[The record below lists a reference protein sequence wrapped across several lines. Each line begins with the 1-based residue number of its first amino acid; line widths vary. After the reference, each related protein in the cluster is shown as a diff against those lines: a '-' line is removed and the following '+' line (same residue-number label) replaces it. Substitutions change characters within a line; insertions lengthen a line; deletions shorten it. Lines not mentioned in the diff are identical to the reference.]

1 MQHHRP
7 RPNLKGTIEVS
18 NLRTH
23 ESRTAQRFPVNVPV
37 LLKSSGGLEI
47 PCSTRDV
54 SRGGIF
60 LYTENPLPENTSI
73 RFTMR
78 LKTMES
84 SEEGVEVLCSGTVVR
99 VESLHGGDAGMAA
112 TIDSYRFLQQ
122 KAAHA

>member
-1 MQHHRP
+1 M
-7 RPNLKGTIEVS
+7 
-18 NLRTH
+18 
-23 ESRTAQRFPVNVPV
+23 NVPV
-37 LLKSSGGLEI
+37 LLKSGGIEI

-60 LYTENPLPENTSI
+60 LYTENPLPENSSI

-78 LKTMES
+78 LKTTGS
-84 SEEGVEVLCSGTVVR
+84 PEEGVEVMCSGTVVR